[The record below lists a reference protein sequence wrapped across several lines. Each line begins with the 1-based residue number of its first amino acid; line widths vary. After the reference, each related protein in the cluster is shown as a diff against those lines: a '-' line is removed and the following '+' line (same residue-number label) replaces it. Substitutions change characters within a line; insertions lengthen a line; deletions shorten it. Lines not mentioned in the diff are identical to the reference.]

1 MGTGMRK
8 KSLGDT
14 TDSYSDLDPEDQEW
28 WEQISSMS
36 EESLTTPLKG
46 KQPAVASSPESP
58 TPMKQTRSN
67 DATFGSPLQG
77 KSAGR
82 PYPKPLSMVAASS
95 VSSSAISSI
104 STTLELLSSPEK
116 TRQPPLSR
124 SAFGT
129 PSSSRPTRSYTIRD
143 TDSEYE
149 STDVESDISPLSS
162 RGTSMST
169 IPSSS
174 ESSHSIGSSYKG
186 KGPVMPLFPVESA
199 SAFLRRPNIP
209 NSSPRLQKPIQ
220 SKSSNSPA
228 KRRAVPSVATVT
240 PAMTRVEE
248 LEVAL
253 SKLAISDKLLE
264 TDINSDVTAVQEF
277 LSLPLGE
284 ALEPHFIV
292 EYNPAVLELF
302 DRARVEWGTQWEL
315 ARGVLKGFWTWEDVM
330 TRIPKLVGS
339 NTEIAPNV
347 PQIMGKSISSGT
359 SIALWKEL
367 DREEKATREAPER
380 RLGLGGSWEG
390 VENWHGGQVQQVAR
404 LVKLDKRAGYKVS
417 LEPMENRRSHR
428 FARYVGS
435 RHILQLKVSDKLLN
449 SPEEKAEIIEFLSRK
464 FVLLGRVFVPFHTK
478 DESVYMV
485 ETNENYDRTP
495 QKWCA
500 DHLRLSFIQFMEW
513 HNPMIYNFRQAISKF
528 VTRFALGL
536 SNSVPTVEFEPDSIF
551 FIDDIYSADW
561 PKGKPGAPAEKT
573 MTDGCGFINLAA
585 LRIITKHMGY
595 EYPPTGIQGR
605 IDGAKGMWIR
615 HPTDESPTPRIWIR
629 ASQNK
634 IKNPCLDRAH
644 RIFELLGPS
653 RPYIGSAL
661 SQQTVLNFHHNGIT
675 AETLIRL
682 FEDGLKEDVMP
693 LLDWNNMVV
702 LWNSVAK
709 AGGLTGARN
718 ARIAASASRALGFQR
733 AQWKHEDVD
742 ASEDDD
748 DEDAV
753 DSGPATYTGRN
764 PYSGAPLVFHEK
776 ICAMLQAG
784 FRPQECMVLQENL
797 KTAIKTTINTA
808 IEKYR
813 IPLKE
818 SVSAFVIPD
827 PFAVAPMRH
836 PAGSAVTDPLGVL
849 KEGEIYYRS
858 SQPMKDPET
867 DLPFEVI
874 TGPVVVGRYPLR
886 LPSDLQKVTA
896 VDVPELAG
904 WTDVVIFSARGKTNS
919 LASLLSGGDMDGDVV
934 HIFKES
940 PLVEHFENKSLC
952 TAPDNLMDDFESEVE
967 KVVDFCKRML
977 TKRPEEAAKEY
988 LRVLLGNLKSSRT
1001 GLYSMFHD
1009 NAVANLG
1016 YAHPEAIRLA
1026 YIFNT
1031 ILDAS
1036 KSGLRL
1042 KQSAF
1047 DRDQRLYGR
1056 KPDAFGVLKELKI
1069 AGRRIKDEMFQIFND
1084 QVGPQNKAVR
1094 KDSDLLAPYN
1104 TVADLARR
1112 LKLENKLTGQLFEE
1126 ELERVRRH
1134 VEEAEVLFGAQVA
1147 KQMSQ
1152 AQYQEYSDS
1161 PSKAKA
1167 SRGASNKS
1175 DQDDIM
1181 LAAARKL
1188 REPIPNSN
1196 EIITN
1201 LEEVKASCAYSMGKT
1216 AGSQFAWSVAFSTL
1230 LQIKAKAR
1238 NINYAAVLHEFDDAK
1253 NVSSGAVRALSKASG
1268 EEVF

>member
-1 MGTGMRK
+1 
-8 KSLGDT
+8 
-14 TDSYSDLDPEDQEW
+14 
-28 WEQISSMS
+28 MS

-77 KSAGR
+77 R
-82 PYPKPLSMVAASS
+82 PYPKLLSMVAASS

-292 EYNPAVLELF
+292 EYNPAVLELL

-315 ARGVLKGFWTWEDVM
+315 ARGVLKGSFTLAVQ
-330 TRIPKLVGS
+330 
-339 NTEIAPNV
+339 APAYR
-347 PQIMGKSISSGT
+347 SYR
-359 SIALWKEL
+359 KEL

-404 LVKLDKRAGYKVS
+404 LVKLDKRAGYRVS

-449 SPEEKAEIIEFLSRK
+449 SPEEKEEIIEFLSRK

-748 DEDAV
+748 DEDAA

-784 FRPQECMVLQENL
+784 FRPQECMILQENL

-874 TGPVVVGRYPLR
+874 TGPVV
-886 LPSDLQKVTA
+886 VTA

-1031 ILDAS
+1031 ILDAT
-1036 KSGLRL
+1036 
-1042 KQSAF
+1042 F